1 MDYRINTTVHE
12 GLIAQ
17 EVTAPGL
24 FDDLREVSSRRIV
37 DTLDQQAIEA
47 LKQLGWTPPSKPIP
61 PVEGDLLPPIGS
73 KVLIHLA
80 SCDEWVEHE
89 VVGYYVWPELR
100 PGMGYRVNVRVRD
113 KAGYLNARALKDVRP
128 AETK

>member
-1 MDYRINTTVHE
+1 MKYLINTSVND

-17 EVTAPGL
+17 DV
-24 FDDLREVSSRRIV
+24 
-37 DTLDQQAIEA
+37 IEA
-47 LKQLGWTPPSKPIP
+47 LKQLGWTPPSSKPIP

-80 SCDEWVEHE
+80 SCDSWVEHE

-100 PGMGYRVNVRVRD
+100 PGMGYLVNVRVRD